1 MGQTPISERMGW
13 DTSGK
18 EQLLLGRDTGEQ
30 RGCRAVP
37 ANTTSLCWAV
47 LCRFGAVL
55 SGASLHPEQPV
66 ALLELCCAQLGT
78 LAQVQTLHKALG
90 HRQVVDAQ
98 WEGQA
103 LNRVWSDQVSEG
115 LQ

>member
-1 MGQTPISERMGW
+1 M
-13 DTSGK
+13 
-18 EQLLLGRDTGEQ
+18 LGCAVQ
-30 RGCRAVP
+30 VWGCAQWGI
-37 ANTTSLCWAV
+37 T
-47 LCRFGAVL
+47 
-55 SGASLHPEQPV
+55 LHPEQPV